1 MKARL
6 GFFANLRRYLIGYVG
21 LLSLGVIC
29 LAWSVVALPAYLLL
43 SPRRGAAFGRAGIS
57 RGFYLYRRIF
67 VAIGA
72 YRLDLSE
79 VEKLRQDSGFILAP
93 NHPQMIDAVLLL
105 TCHENMVCVM
115 KAQLMRNVFL
125 GAGARLARYIT
136 NEPPRRMI
144 ESAVMALKEGAVLL
158 LFPEGT
164 RSVHFP
170 TGNFQLS
177 VAAISKHAQVPVQT
191 LIIETDSAYLS
202 KGWPLLQLPHFPI
215 TVKARL
221 GRRFDP
227 PSDARAFTR
236 ELETY
241 FNEELQQALQRGW
254 QIERQGERV
263 G

>member
-1 MKARL
+1 MKAKPGL
-6 GFFANLRRYLIGYVG
+6 FATLWRYLIGYVG

-43 SPRRGAAFGRAGIS
+43 PARRGAAFGRAGIC
-57 RGFYLYRRIF
+57 RGFYLYRWIIG
-67 VAIGA
+67 AIGA

-79 VEKLRQDSGFILAP
+79 VEQLQHESALILAP
-93 NHPQMIDAVLLL
+93 NHPQMIDALLLL

-115 KAQLMRNVFL
+115 KAQLMRNLFL
-125 GAGARLARYIT
+125 GAGSRLARYIA

-144 ESAVMALKEGAVLL
+144 ESAVAALKDGAVLV

-164 RSVHFP
+164 RSTRFP
-170 TGNFQLS
+170 INNFQLS

-191 LIIETDSAYLS
+191 VIIETDSPYLS
-202 KGWPLLQLPHFPI
+202 KGWPLLQLPQFPI
-215 TVKARL
+215 TFKARL
-221 GRRFDP
+221 GRRFNP
-227 PSDARAFTR
+227 PADARAFTR
-236 ELETY
+236 ELEQY
-241 FNEELQQALQRGW
+241 FIEQLQQAPQRVW